1 MAEVPL
7 AEAIARLRRELQ
19 DAIAAGQGEQLKFE
33 LDAVV
38 LELEVALSTGAGA
51 GAKAGFWSVLTAE
64 ATADHRRG
72 STHRLTLTLT
82 PRLAD
87 APDGRRVQVGD
98 AMTTRPSAV
107 RPE

>member
-7 AEAIARLRRELQ
+7 AEAITDLRRELQ
-19 DAIAAGQGEQLKFE
+19 DAMAAGQGEQLKFE
-33 LDAVV
+33 LDSVV
-38 LELEVALSTGAGA
+38 LELEVTLSTGAGA

-82 PRLAD
+82 PRLSD
-87 APDGRRVQVGD
+87 APDGQRVRVGD
-98 AMTTRPSAV
+98 DMSVRPHIV

>member
-1 MAEVPL
+1 MTEVPL
-7 AEAIARLRRELQ
+7 AEAIADLRRELQ
-19 DAIAAGQGEQLKFE
+19 DATTAGQGEQLKFE
-33 LDAVV
+33 LDSVV

-51 GAKAGFWSVLTAE
+51 NAKAGFWSVVTAE

-82 PRLAD
+82 PRLSD
-87 APDGRRVQVGD
+87 APDGQRVQVGD
-98 AMTTRPSAV
+98 DLSVRPPVV